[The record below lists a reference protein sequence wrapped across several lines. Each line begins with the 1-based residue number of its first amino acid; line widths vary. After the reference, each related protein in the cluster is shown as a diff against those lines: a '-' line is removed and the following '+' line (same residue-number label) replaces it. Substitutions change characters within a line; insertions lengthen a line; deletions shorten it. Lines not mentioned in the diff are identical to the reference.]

1 MGKLIKILLFIGIVV
16 ILGGSVFAAEGRAEE
31 MKIKITAGGKTLT
44 ATLEDNP
51 TSRAF
56 MAKLPL
62 TLPMM
67 DLYGREMCY
76 RFDDALPTGP
86 LTSKGYEV
94 GDLAY
99 WPPRHSFVILYK
111 QNGERF
117 ERQHMGR
124 VDSGVELF
132 DGISDTDVLFEAN

>member
-1 MGKLIKILLFIGIVV
+1 MKKFFVLACLALWIVGSAASAANSK
-16 ILGGSVFAAEGRAEE
+16 GGAGMR
-31 MKIKITAGGKTLT
+31 IKITVNGKTLT
-44 ATLEDNP
+44 AMLEDNP

-62 TLPMM
+62 TLPML

-76 RFDDALPTGP
+76 HFDTALPTDK
-86 LTSKGYEV
+86 LVSTNYEV
-94 GDLAY
+94 GDLIY

-117 ERQHMGR
+117 ERQHVGR
-124 VDSGVELF
+124 IDSGVEIF
-132 DGISDTDVLFEAN
+132 DGMGDADVLFEAE

>member
-1 MGKLIKILLFIGIVV
+1 MRTITGLLV
-16 ILGGSVFAAEGRAEE
+16 LSLMCAAFPANAEE

-62 TLPMM
+62 TLPML

-76 RFDDALPTGP
+76 HFDSALPTDK
-86 LTSKGYEV
+86 LTSTNYEV
-94 GDLAY
+94 GELIY

-117 ERQHMGR
+117 ERQHVGH
-124 VDSGVELF
+124 VDSGVEIF
-132 DGISDTDVLFEAN
+132 DGMGDADVLFEAAK

>member
-1 MGKLIKILLFIGIVV
+1 MRTITGLLVLF
-16 ILGGSVFAAEGRAEE
+16 LMCAAFPANADE

-56 MAKLPL
+56 VAKLPI
-62 TLPMM
+62 TLPML

-76 RFDDALPTGP
+76 HFNEALPTDK
-86 LTSKGYEV
+86 LVSTNYEV
-94 GDLAY
+94 GDLIY

-117 ERQHMGR
+117 ERQHIGR
-124 VDSGVELF
+124 VDSGVEIF
-132 DGISDTDVLFEAN
+132 DGMGDADVLFEAVK

>member
-1 MGKLIKILLFIGIVV
+1 MRTITGLLV
-16 ILGGSVFAAEGRAEE
+16 LLLMCAAFPANAEE

-62 TLPMM
+62 TLPML

-76 RFDDALPTGP
+76 HFDSALPTDK
-86 LTSKGYEV
+86 LTSTNYEV
-94 GDLAY
+94 GELIY

-117 ERQHMGR
+117 ERQHVGC
-124 VDSGVELF
+124 VDSGVEIF
-132 DGISDTDVLFEAN
+132 DGMGDADVLFEAAK